1 MLKHL
6 MNGGSLLSYAL
17 YDGNNDE
24 GSADEARK
32 KLREQIAKGN
42 LPENTEGT
50 VVAPPAEPE
59 DEDTDDEED
68 DEEDED
74 EDDEEDA
81 SAKVEETAEVKAER
95 EKQEKI
101 AAKAQR
107 KQDRMQARIDEATAK
122 AKAAEAE
129 VARLTAQLEADPE
142 KRLTAEEIE
151 ARAKAIAAEEKRTN
165 DLKQLQADFDAS
177 CEVLQKD
184 AKKIDKDFDIKVN
197 EMAEQFGPIPSFM
210 IGVLSD
216 LDNGGEVL
224 AKIAADDD
232 IAEEVYGMANKPTKL
247 TKKLVELSK
256 ELSDAK
262 KPKPKKFSKVPDPV
276 EPVNG
281 SRSNSITITE
291 ADTKN
296 MESYVAKRTRQ
307 MEERRKQGRMN

>member
-1 MLKHL
+1 
-6 MNGGSLLSYAL
+6 
-17 YDGNNDE
+17 
-24 GSADEARK
+24 
-32 KLREQIAKGN
+32 
-42 LPENTEGT
+42 
-50 VVAPPAEPE
+50 
-59 DEDTDDEED
+59 
-68 DEEDED
+68 
-74 EDDEEDA
+74 
-81 SAKVEETAEVKAER
+81 
-95 EKQEKI
+95 
-101 AAKAQR
+101 
-107 KQDRMQARIDEATAK
+107 
-122 AKAAEAE
+122 
-129 VARLTAQLEADPE
+129 
-142 KRLTAEEIE
+142 
-151 ARAKAIAAEEKRTN
+151 
-165 DLKQLQADFDAS
+165 
-177 CEVLQKD
+177 
-184 AKKIDKDFDIKVN
+184 
-197 EMAEQFGPIPSFM
+197 M